1 MSEISPAE
9 DSPGRGKNGRF
20 IRSLDTARKDALAAE
35 LRARG
40 VPLWEIA
47 SRLEYANESGASKAV
62 ARALA
67 AVPAEGVA
75 ELRAL
80 ECERL
85 DQLTRRLFTLLD
97 TKYPLLVPGRE
108 LVDQEGRPVADPGPI
123 LAVVDRL
130 MRISQRR
137 ARLLGLDAPVK
148 REVEEPVQ
156 PGSGA
161 LESTVVG
168 HLELLRTLL
177 TGLAL
182 EPAEPSALLA
192 LPMAAETPEEAA

>member
-1 MSEISPAE
+1 MSEITPAE

-20 IRSLDTARKDALAAE
+20 VRSLDTARKDALAAE

-40 VPLWEIA
+40 MPLWEIA
-47 SRLEYANESGASKAV
+47 GKLGYSNESGASKAI

-85 DQLTRRLFTLLD
+85 DQLTRQLFTLLD
-97 TKYPLLVPGRE
+97 TKYPLLIPGRE
-108 LVDQEGRPVADPGPI
+108 LVDQNGAPVADPGPI

-148 REVEEPVQ
+148 RETEELTQ
-156 PGSGA
+156 PARGA
-161 LESTVVG
+161 LELTAG
-168 HLELLRTLL
+168 HLELLRALL

-182 EPAEPSALLA
+182 ESAEPLALLA
-192 LPMAAETPEEAA
+192 LPVAAETPGEAA